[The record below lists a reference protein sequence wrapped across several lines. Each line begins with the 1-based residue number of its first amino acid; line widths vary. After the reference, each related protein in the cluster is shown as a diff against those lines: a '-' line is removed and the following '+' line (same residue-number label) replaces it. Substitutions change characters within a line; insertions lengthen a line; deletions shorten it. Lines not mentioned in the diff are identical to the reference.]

1 MSITITE
8 INEMIESNYVEWL
21 MDIMSEDITYGFD
34 YEIDTIFC
42 GGEGVGGGFNIAWFR
57 NEMTERDRFK
67 LDIEPTDL
75 SPKCI
80 WEIVECLNDNS
91 AFGNHIYNSWYDCG
105 VVMISRYCD
114 WWFDANITN
123 ACAEMG
129 DLCKFDK
136 RIVYLEEMAENV
148 FMYKYYH
155 LSDCDDLY
163 ETYSFPHRERRDF
176 ASNIWRM
183 GKKMAMKN
191 ELKNRLPIEMIDEI
205 MVNCQE

>member
-8 INEMIESNYVEWL
+8 INEMIEKYYVDML
-21 MDIMSEDITYGFD
+21 MEIMSEDITYGCD
-34 YEIDTIFC
+34 SSIDTIFC
-42 GGEGVGGGFNIAWFR
+42 GAEGVGGGFNITWFR
-57 NEMTERDRFK
+57 NEIMESFHHN
-67 LDIEPTDL
+67 IEPTSL
-75 SPKCI
+75 TPKCI
-80 WEIVECLNDNS
+80 WEIVKFLNDNEVYG
-91 AFGNHIYNSWYDCG
+91 APEYNSWYDCG
-105 VVMISRYCD
+105 VDMISYYCSR
-114 WWFDANITN
+114 WFDENIMS

-191 ELKNRLPIEMIDEI
+191 ALKNRLPIEMIDEI
-205 MVNCQE
+205 IVNCQE